1 MTSRPLR
8 YAVIPTN
15 NRECLTLC
23 IQAIMPQVDKVILIE
38 TAEPSLNVHWKL
50 DKLADPR
57 RPVNISRWWNRGL
70 RHASALARGAGAG
83 VWDVAVLNDDVVVP
97 QGWFDEVAR
106 GLRGSGAA
114 IASYSDQVYSPHHH
128 EDAGSIPLYLRP
140 AGFAWM
146 MRGELDLRADER
158 FNWYCG
164 DDDLWRASI
173 EYGGFYLMPG
183 TVNHMYP
190 NGQVTSEIQELIAQD
205 MAAFVA
211 KYGERPW

>member
-1 MTSRPLR
+1 MNRPLR

-70 RHASALARGAGAG
+70 RHASALARGAGAET
-83 VWDVAVLNDDVVVP
+83 WDVAVLNDDVVVP
-97 QGWFDEVAR
+97 PSWFDDLSTALRSHPVAV
-106 GLRGSGAA
+106 
-114 IASYSDQVYSPHHH
+114 ASYSDQVLGRHLQT
-128 EDAGSIPLYLRP
+128 DKGQIPLWLRP
-140 AGFAWM
+140 QGFAWM
-146 MRGELDLRADER
+146 IKGESDLRADER
-158 FNWYCG
+158 FHWYCT
-164 DDDLWRASI
+164 DDSI
-173 EYGGFYLMPG
+173 WQNSFEFGGYVLVPG

-190 NGQVTSEIQELIAQD
+190 NGQVTGEIQELIAQD
-205 MAAFVA
+205 MQSYVD
-211 KYGERPW
+211 KYGFRPW